1 MTTYDY
7 LIRSVIVGDA
17 NVGKSNFL
25 NSVMGLKFKR
35 EYSTTIGI
43 EFGTKRVLY
52 KNKNFKIQI
61 WDTAGQERF
70 RELIYSYFKSSSAF
84 FLMFDLSNKTTF
96 ENLSYWIR
104 QIYLLN
110 DADKPIII
118 LIGNKSDL
126 QQEVDQNEID
136 NLVERNKLP
145 YFEISLKSNQNVDKI
160 YTKMVST
167 IYDDYISKNIQHPGL
182 AGNALTLL
190 QEKPVKNRSY
200 CYFF

>member
-43 EFGTKRVLY
+43 EFGTKRMMY

-70 RELIYSYFKSSSAF
+70 RELIYSYFKSSSVF
-84 FLMFDLSNKTTF
+84 FLMFDLSNNTTF

-110 DADKPIII
+110 DSRKPFII

-126 QQEVDQNEID
+126 QQTVDQNEID

-145 YFEISLKSNQNVDKI
+145 YFEISLKSNQNVDEI

-182 AGNALTLL
+182 SGNALTLL

>member
-7 LIRSVIVGDA
+7 LIRSVIVGEA

-25 NSVMGLKFKR
+25 NSVLGLKFKK

-43 EFGTKRVLY
+43 EFGTKRMMY

-70 RELIYSYFKSSSAF
+70 RELIYSYFKSSSVF

-96 ENLSYWIR
+96 ENIGYWIR

-110 DADKPIII
+110 DSRKPFII

-126 QQEVDQNEID
+126 QQTVDQNEID